1 LPSTFDV
8 FRRAE
13 RIEAI
18 CAAIYGLLACRFRD
32 DAEAWALFSRLEEEE
47 LQHAS
52 RVRLLASTYQNDSKL
67 RTPVNGAAELQ
78 RCLAAAEQ
86 ALVEVQAGGW
96 GPGLADVLGRAARLE
111 EQLISAHAHLL
122 ALNGDHALRGFFEQL
137 AVLDKGHVTLL
148 RR

>member
-18 CAAIYGLLACRFRD
+18 CAAIYGLLALRFRD

-52 RVRLLASTYQNDSKL
+52 RVKLLASAYRHDSKL
-67 RTPVNGAAELQ
+67 RTPVNGADELQ
-78 RCLAAAEQ
+78 ACLAAAEQ
-86 ALVEVQAGGW
+86 ALAEVQGGGW

-111 EQLISAHAHLL
+111 EQLLSAHAHLL
-122 ALNGDHALRGFFEQL
+122 ALNGDHALRDFFEQL
-137 AVLDKGHVTLL
+137 SLMDEGHVTLL